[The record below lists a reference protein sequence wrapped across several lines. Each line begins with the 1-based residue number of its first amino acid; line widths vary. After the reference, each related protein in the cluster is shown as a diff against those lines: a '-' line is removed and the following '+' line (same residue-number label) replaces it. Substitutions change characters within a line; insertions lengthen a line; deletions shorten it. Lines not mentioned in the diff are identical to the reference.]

1 MQEDNKIDELLDRLN
16 TCMTNWTLRDDNDKL
31 FARAMTS
38 TLLELQIE
46 LAELGIARDW
56 LKKK

>member
-1 MQEDNKIDELLDRLN
+1 MKKDTSVDEILDRMN
-16 TCMTNWTLRDDNDKL
+16 TCMTNWTLRGDNDKL

-38 TLLELQIE
+38 ALLELQIK

-56 LKKK
+56 LK